1 MKKVINLSLTR
12 LYVNELGTL
21 GRNVLQVASA
31 SAANNIIPQI
41 ILSNISDVLVLYDGA
56 VGKITASEATL
67 LSGQLDDERDEL
79 IWALKGLVMAT
90 RYRTNEAI
98 KSAGRKLEDA
108 IRHRG
113 WHMQSDSYAAETNEI
128 NQLLGDIKS
137 SDELQSAIT
146 LLNATEVV
154 EQLGITN
161 RRFEENEQSRIA
173 GKVAKGNVSSTE
185 AIDQL
190 RKSIL
195 TLFNYLNSVSGVYP
209 EAAMA
214 INSINGV
221 LEPFATQLKARATSA
236 VNNKLAA
243 EANQAQN

>member
-1 MKKVINLSLTR
+1 M
-12 LYVNELGTL
+12 
-21 GRNVLQVASA
+21 ASA

-67 LSGQLDDERDEL
+67 LSGQLDDEL
-79 IWALKGLVMAT
+79 ILALKGLVMAT
-90 RYRTNEAI
+90 RYRTNETI

-137 SDELQSAIT
+137 SEELQSAIT

-214 INSINGV
+214 INSTNGV